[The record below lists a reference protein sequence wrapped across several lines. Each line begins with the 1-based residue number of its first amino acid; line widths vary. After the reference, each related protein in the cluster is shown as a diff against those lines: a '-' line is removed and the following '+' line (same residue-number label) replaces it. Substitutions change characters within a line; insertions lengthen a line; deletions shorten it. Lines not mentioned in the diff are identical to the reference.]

1 MEEEFQKKK
10 KIEELVKETYKN
22 NREEELLPILEFNK
36 TPREVKE
43 FLDGYVIGQEEG
55 KKVISTA
62 IAFHY
67 KRLAE
72 AINNE
77 IKNNGGDLQKAL
89 KNVKNPK
96 GNIIV
101 IGNSGCGKTYTAE
114 KVSELV
120 NVPMAKVDI
129 TKFSETGYVGR
140 DLGEIPIEMLIA
152 AKGNPLLAEV
162 GIVYIDEID
171 KIAGAQVVGRDV
183 SGLGVQ
189 NGLLK
194 IVEGSDIMLGDQM
207 QFSTKNILFIAGGAF
222 DGLEQIVK
230 KRLERQRVRL
240 DGKDWSNY
248 ILTQDLAE
256 YGITT
261 QLSGRFPVRVFYKP
275 LTSDDLVKIMKK
287 SKDSP
292 LNAYINDFKT
302 WGIELSFTD
311 DALKEI
317 ADFAALEGTGA
328 RGLIGILNRVL
339 SDDMYKLPGE
349 YKGVLKIDK
358 KYVERRLKW

>member
-1 MEEEFQKKK
+1 MEDQKRK
-10 KIEELVKETYKN
+10 KIEELVGEVYQK
-22 NREEELLPILEFNK
+22 NREEALYPILEFNK

-43 FLDGYVIGQEEG
+43 FLDQYIIGQEEG

-67 KRLAE
+67 KRLAD

-77 IKNNGGDLQKAL
+77 IKNNGRNLYQAL
-89 KNVKNPK
+89 KDVKNPK
-96 GNIIV
+96 GNIII

-120 NVPMAKVDI
+120 NVPMIKVDI

-140 DLGEIPIEMLIA
+140 DVGEIPIEMLYSA
-152 AKGNPLLAEV
+152 QGNPLLAQV

-183 SGLGVQ
+183 SGFGVQ

-194 IVEGSDIMLGDQM
+194 IVEGSDITLGEM

-230 KRLERQRVRL
+230 KRLERQKVRL

-248 ILTQDLAE
+248 LLTQDLAE

-302 WGIELSFTD
+302 WGIELSVTD

-349 YKGVLKIDK
+349 YKGVLKVDK
-358 KYVERRLKW
+358 KYVERRLKWQE